1 MQMLKNGVWSEQWLS
16 TGVSKKYT
24 WHGSNMVLDGF
35 GTDAW
40 SKIVAPVC
48 LQIHSSHLG
57 QNV

>member
-1 MQMLKNGVWSEQWLS
+1 
-16 TGVSKKYT
+16 
-24 WHGSNMVLDGF
+24 MVLDGF